1 MVMKELGKNKKYGLI
16 GTIAFHVILLLILLT
31 SMSKPEPGFP
41 FPQDLVVDF
50 GNSETGVG
58 ATEPEA
64 AKTPTPQPE
73 TREETSPPEPV
84 EPTPSPEVTEEIVTQ
99 DDASEIAAKEQ
110 RKKEEARI
118 KEIERK
124 KKQEELRKQQ
134 EIDRKRKAKE
144 AAERAEAAR
153 KAKIK
158 ADADNRA
165 KSIFG
170 PGGSSSNEG
179 NTAGSGNMGKTDGVV
194 GAKNYGENGLG
205 QNGVSFNL
213 EGRSATKTLTPP
225 KIQKNVDGVVVVQIT
240 VDRDGNVLKAIPG
253 VKGSTTLDHDLQE
266 AARRAALKAKFNIK
280 SNAPV
285 QQTGTITYKFEL
297 Q

>member
-1 MVMKELGKNKKYGLI
+1 MKDFGENKKYGLI
-16 GTIAFHVILLLILLT
+16 GTIAFHLVLLLVLLT

-41 FPQDLVVDF
+41 YPQDLVVDF

-58 ATEPEA
+58 ETEPEV

-73 TREETSPPEPV
+73 TREETAPPEPV
-84 EPTPSPEVTEEIVTQ
+84 EPTPSPEVVENVVTQ
-99 DDASEIAAKEQ
+99 DDASEIAINEQKKREENRKKEVERKMREAEERKRQEEQ
-110 RKKEEARI
+110 RKRE
-118 KEIERK
+118 
-124 KKQEELRKQQ
+124 
-134 EIDRKRKAKE
+134 AKE

-153 KAKIK
+153 KAEIAAQKQ
-158 ADADNRA
+158 NQA

-170 PGGSSSNEG
+170 QGSGGANQGVNPG
-179 NTAGSGNMGKTDGVV
+179 AGNMGKTDGVV
-194 GAKNYGENGLG
+194 GANQYGESGMG
-205 QNGVSFNL
+205 KNGVSFSL
-213 EGRSATKTLTPP
+213 EGRSATKTLAPP
-225 KIQKNVDGVVVVQIT
+225 KIKKNVDGVVVVQIT

-266 AARRAALKAKFNIK
+266 AAKRAALDAKFNIK
-280 SNAPV
+280 RDAPV